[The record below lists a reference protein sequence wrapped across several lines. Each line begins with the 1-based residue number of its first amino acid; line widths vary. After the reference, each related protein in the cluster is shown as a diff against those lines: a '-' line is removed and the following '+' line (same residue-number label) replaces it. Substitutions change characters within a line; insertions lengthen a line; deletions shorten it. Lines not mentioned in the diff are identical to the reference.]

1 MRDEFKITNYGK
13 QIKSINNELGLIE
26 IPLKKGNHEI
36 IIEYDNF
43 SFGLV
48 ILSIV
53 ISFLILMFTLKIF
66 LKEKNET
73 NTI

>member
-1 MRDEFKITNYGK
+1 MSENGAFFP
-13 QIKSINNELGLIE
+13 SMLVFSNNELGLIE